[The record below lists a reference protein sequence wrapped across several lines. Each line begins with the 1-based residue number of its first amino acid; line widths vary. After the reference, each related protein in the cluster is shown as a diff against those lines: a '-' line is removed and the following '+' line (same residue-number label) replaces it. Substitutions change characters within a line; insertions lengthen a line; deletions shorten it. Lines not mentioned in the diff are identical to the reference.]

1 MGTEKVTMPR
11 ANFSNRTFVAGV
23 TALAIIA
30 TGIGIPSS
38 SGSAIAQ
45 GLNASLGAVPV
56 SNEAEAMRMLPEREQ
71 LAKAFEAAFGGGKER
86 VELDSGATMVYEP
99 GALAWTSSGAI
110 LISSGILEHGGPTDF
125 GTLAIHYLKPEGTAF
140 KVMGAYLD
148 GIEGSLM
155 GGSPQW
161 VVSTD
166 FGDNPVVVTD
176 TFGSWQGISC
186 TTTALYELGGG
197 EPTSLGVFRSGYD
210 NIGAV
215 GQGPKAVSITGSIRN
230 IVKGK
235 SFEVHFDGTS
245 RFKQLF
251 ARKGTK
257 YVKISGDGELPNC

>member
-1 MGTEKVTMPR
+1 MGAEKVTMPR
-11 ANFSNRTFVAGV
+11 VNFSNRIFVAGV
-23 TALAIIA
+23 TALAIVA
-30 TGIGIPSS
+30 TGIDIPRS
-38 SGSAIAQ
+38 SGSAMAQ
-45 GLNASLGAVPV
+45 GLNASIGAVPV
-56 SNEAEAMRMLPEREQ
+56 SKEAEAMRSLPEKEQ
-71 LAKAFEAAFGGGKER
+71 LAKAFAAAFGGSKER

-99 GALAWTSSGAI
+99 GALAWTSWGAV
-110 LISSGILEHGGPTDF
+110 LISSGTVEDAGPNDF
-125 GTLAIHYLKPEGTAF
+125 GALAVHYLKPEGTAF
-140 KVMGAYLD
+140 KVIGAYPD
-148 GIEGSLM
+148 GIEDSLV
-155 GGSPQW
+155 GGPPQW

-176 TFGSWQGISC
+176 TFGSLQGVSC

-197 EPTSLGVFRSGYD
+197 EPISLGAFRSGYD

-251 ARKGTK
+251 ARNGTK
-257 YVKISGDGELPNC
+257 YVKVGGDGELPNC